1 MEKILILDFG
11 GQYNQLIA
19 RRVREQQVYCE
30 VHPGSMPL
38 EEIRR
43 FDPIG
48 VIFTGGP
55 HSVYL
60 PDAPRPDPGVFSLG
74 VPILGICYGCQLLAH
89 LLGGEVTPAQDDAA
103 REYGKTET
111 RFETDCALFSGLPE
125 TSVTWMSHGDY
136 LARVPEGFRP
146 TARSAACPTAAI
158 CDEARRFYGVQFHP
172 EVNHT
177 EFGREMLRKF
187 LYTVCGAH
195 GEWTMADFRRRA
207 VEAVRERVGAGRVL
221 LALSGGVDS
230 SVLAALLSEAIPGQL
245 HCIFVDHGL
254 MRKNEGDEV
263 EAAFAGRDL
272 DFIRVNAET
281 HFLNKLAGVTDPE
294 QKRKIIGAEFVFL
307 AQGTIYPDVIESG
320 AYNSAT
326 IKSHHN
332 VGGLP
337 ENMSFTG
344 LVEPLRGLFKDEVR
358 ALGRQLGLPKAF
370 VERQPFPG
378 PGLAV
383 RVIGEITKEKLDML
397 READAIFRE
406 EMARANAVADQFF
419 AVLTD
424 TRSVGVIGDFRNYG
438 YVLALRAVRTTDFMT
453 CEYAPL
459 SHELLGRVATR
470 IPNEVKGISRVVY
483 DITGKPP
490 ATIEYE

>member
-230 SVLAALLSEAIPGQL
+230 SVLAALLSEA
-245 HCIFVDHGL
+245 
-254 MRKNEGDEV
+254 
-263 EAAFAGRDL
+263 
-272 DFIRVNAET
+272 
-281 HFLNKLAGVTDPE
+281 
-294 QKRKIIGAEFVFL
+294 
-307 AQGTIYPDVIESG
+307 
-320 AYNSAT
+320 
-326 IKSHHN
+326 
-332 VGGLP
+332 VG
-337 ENMSFTG
+337 E
-344 LVEPLRGLFKDEVR
+344 
-358 ALGRQLGLPKAF
+358 
-370 VERQPFPG
+370 
-378 PGLAV
+378 
-383 RVIGEITKEKLDML
+383 
-397 READAIFRE
+397 
-406 EMARANAVADQFF
+406 
-419 AVLTD
+419 
-424 TRSVGVIGDFRNYG
+424 
-438 YVLALRAVRTTDFMT
+438 
-453 CEYAPL
+453 
-459 SHELLGRVATR
+459 
-470 IPNEVKGISRVVY
+470 
-483 DITGKPP
+483 
-490 ATIEYE
+490 